1 MCGIANPTITRVVA
15 FGDSITMGLGA
26 RGRPYPVVVAERLG
40 VPPRN
45 LSGTAMMVDVS
56 AAAAGECQPGDLV
69 LIMQGIT
76 EAIPRIPAG
85 RLRRLPRRWAGL
97 GHMDP
102 RPYYST
108 RARRRVF
115 ELVESDIRWRV
126 KSALLRRGGA
136 PLMSPEAYE
145 HNLAGLVGAAL
156 SVTPNVVVIVGA
168 QISDRYF
175 PGAAPAIDA
184 YSQLSRTVADRSGVM
199 CVDISRSLRRWDDYL
214 ADHFHPSA
222 GGHAKI
228 AETVLR
234 ALGHGSIRSITAQ
247 KTELT
252 RSARPSQGG
261 W

>member
-1 MCGIANPTITRVVA
+1 MSGIGNPTIARVVA
-15 FGDSITMGLGA
+15 FGDSITTGLGA
-26 RGRPYPVVVAERLG
+26 RGREYPVIVAERLG
-40 VPPRN
+40 VDLMN

-56 AAAAGECQPGDLV
+56 TTTVGECRPGDLV

-76 EAIPRIPAG
+76 EAIPRIPASRQ
-85 RLRRLPRRWAGL
+85 RLLPRRWVGL

-108 RARRRVF
+108 RARRRVL
-115 ELVESDIRWRV
+115 ELVESEMRWRV

-136 PLMSPEAYE
+136 ALMSPEAYE
-145 HNLAGLVGAAL
+145 HNLAGLVCAART
-156 SVTPNVVVIVGA
+156 VTPDVVVIVGA

-184 YSQLSRTVADRSGVM
+184 YSQLSRTVADRYEVM

-222 GGHAKI
+222 DGHSKI
-228 AETVLR
+228 AETVLQGLGYGPDRGDAEHSPEDR
-234 ALGHGSIRSITAQ
+234 AVAHDASR
-247 KTELT
+247 
-252 RSARPSQGG
+252 
-261 W
+261 